1 MCWKNAFENVSLLTS
16 STVYNQDGE
25 ALCTKYLSQFSTI
38 VFSSKL
44 NVVFQKWLDDSK
56 KFSLLSL
63 CHNLGLLFPFFTVH
77 YLNTELRFTIS
88 VANGFYKFNI
98 KLLNWNYDC
107 CIS

>member
-1 MCWKNAFENVSLLTS
+1 MEKHCVLNT
-16 STVYNQDGE
+16 
-25 ALCTKYLSQFSTI
+25 YLNFPRLSH
-38 VFSSKL
+38 SSKL

-63 CHNLGLLFPFFTVH
+63 GYILGLLFLFFTVH
-77 YLNTELRFTIS
+77 YLNTELRFTIF